1 MKTYYSDTTVSA
13 KTERESSFELLRI
26 IAMYAI
32 LISHFATHGK
42 FNYDTTVIS
51 IPRLWWYFIEMGG
64 KFGVNIFVMISGY
77 FLIID
82 KSGLLNLKRILKFW
96 GQVFFYSTAIYL
108 VFTLSGIVEF
118 SVGSFI
124 KSFFPITCD
133 TWGFASTYFVLY
145 LIHPFLN
152 IFLKSL
158 KKIEFQNML
167 FLLLAIWCLIPTF
180 LSSDFQG
187 NTLLWFITL
196 YSMAAYIRLYGLNR
210 VFNIKH
216 HVFFWA
222 IFTLLRYLSAI
233 IIIVIG
239 TKIPVLVEYGLH
251 FYKSQSILT
260 LFSTLSFFMI
270 FESLNIG
277 HQKGINTV
285 ASASFGVYLIH
296 ENPFVRILL
305 WTTVFKNAFY
315 QNSILLIPYSVLVSL
330 LVYTVCTLIDLIRQA
345 TVEKAFIIII
355 NKYTDDI
362 KSSISVLIQQC
373 KTSLFGDN

>member
-145 LIHPFLN
+145 LIHPFLQ
-152 IFLKSL
+152 LL
-158 KKIEFQNML
+158 QL
-167 FLLLAIWCLIPTF
+167 FL
-180 LSSDFQG
+180 
-187 NTLLWFITL
+187 
-196 YSMAAYIRLYGLNR
+196 
-210 VFNIKH
+210 
-216 HVFFWA
+216 
-222 IFTLLRYLSAI
+222 YLSLLD
-233 IIIVIG
+233 
-239 TKIPVLVEYGLH
+239 VLNSG
-251 FYKSQSILT
+251 F
-260 LFSTLSFFMI
+260 
-270 FESLNIG
+270 
-277 HQKGINTV
+277 QKCHP
-285 ASASFGVYLIH
+285 LK
-296 ENPFVRILL
+296 L
-305 WTTVFKNAFY
+305 
-315 QNSILLIPYSVLVSL
+315 
-330 LVYTVCTLIDLIRQA
+330 
-345 TVEKAFIIII
+345 
-355 NKYTDDI
+355 
-362 KSSISVLIQQC
+362 
-373 KTSLFGDN
+373 